1 MIILIGGETHTGK
14 TLMAQK
20 LLEKYKI
27 PYTSIDHIKMG
38 LFRGFSNCGFAPDDN
53 DNVISEKIWGI
64 IKGIIDTC
72 RENNQ
77 NIILEGCYLLHEKI
91 KNILCDDIIAFY
103 LVFSESYI
111 YNNFD
116 KIVKFENVIENRK
129 YSDSIN
135 IKNYIRNN
143 FEIKNKCIKF
153 NIPYFE
159 IDSDYK
165 KDIEIAY
172 DYIDNMLPVKMNFNE
187 VDFHDN

>member
-1 MIILIGGETHTGK
+1 MVILIGGESHTGK
-14 TLMAQK
+14 TLIAQK

-38 LFRGFSNCGFAPDDN
+38 LFRGFSNCGFSPDDD
-53 DNVISEKIWGI
+53 DNVISEKIWGV

-72 RENNQ
+72 QENNQ

-91 KNILCDDIIAFY
+91 KNILCDDITAFY

-116 KIVKFENVIENRK
+116 NIIKFENIIENRK
-129 YSDSIN
+129 YSDSIK
-135 IKNYIRNN
+135 IKNYVRNN
-143 FEIKNKCIKF
+143 LEIKNKCIKF

-172 DYIDNMLPVKMNFNE
+172 DYIDNMLSGKIKFNSA
-187 VDFHDN
+187 DFHDN